1 MIKKNDNV
9 IVITGGDK
17 GKKGKV
23 LKVLRADNKIIVEGV
38 AVKKR
43 HTKSK
48 TKSQPGQIIEIA
60 SPIHISNVKLA
71 DAPKKAPAKAKTAK
85 PKKTS

>member
-23 LKVLRADNKIIVEGV
+23 VKVLRAENKVIIEGV
-38 AVKKR
+38 NIKKR
-43 HTKSK
+43 HTKAKGSK
-48 TKSQPGQIIEIA
+48 QPGQIIEVA
-60 SPIHISNVKLA
+60 GPINLSNVKPL
-71 DAPKKAPAKAKTAK
+71 DAAKKPVKAKK
-85 PKKTS
+85 

>member
-23 LKVLRADNKIIVEGV
+23 LNVLRAENKVIVEGV
-38 AVKKR
+38 AMKKR
-43 HTKSK
+43 HTRGKGAK
-48 TKSQPGQIIEIA
+48 QPGQILEVSA
-60 SPIHISNVKLA
+60 PIHISNVKLV
-71 DAPKKAPAKAKTAK
+71 DAPKKAEKAPKAKK
-85 PKKTS
+85 

>member
-23 LKVLRADNKIIVEGV
+23 IQVLRAENKVIIEGV
-38 AVKKR
+38 NIKKR

-48 TKSQPGQIIEIA
+48 AKSQPGQIIEVA
-60 SPIHISNVKLA
+60 GPINLSNVKLA
-71 DAPKKAPAKAKTAK
+71 DASKKSPAK
-85 PKKTS
+85 PKKS

>member
-23 LKVLRADNKIIVEGV
+23 VKVLRAENKVIIEGV
-38 AVKKR
+38 NIKKR
-43 HTKSK
+43 HTKAKGSK
-48 TKSQPGQIIEIA
+48 QPGQIIEVA
-60 SPIHISNVKLA
+60 GPINLSNVKLV
-71 DAPKKAPAKAKTAK
+71 DAAKKPVKAKK
-85 PKKTS
+85 

>member
-23 LKVLRADNKIIVEGV
+23 IQVLRTENKVIIEGV
-38 AVKKR
+38 NIKKR
-43 HTKSK
+43 HSK
-48 TKSQPGQIIEIA
+48 AKGSKQPGQIIEVA
-60 SPIHISNVKLA
+60 GPINLSNVKLV
-71 DAPKKAPAKAKTAK
+71 DAPKKSPAK
-85 PKKTS
+85 PKKS

>member
-9 IVITGGDK
+9 IVLTGGDK

-23 LKVLRADNKIIVEGV
+23 LTVLASESKVIVEGV
-38 AVKKR
+38 NIKKR
-43 HTKSK
+43 HEKKSK
-48 TKSQPGQIIEIA
+48 NQPGQIIEVP

-71 DAPKKAPAKAKTAK
+71 DAPKKKAAKSD
-85 PKKTS
+85 KK

>member
-23 LKVLRADNKIIVEGV
+23 IQVLRTENKVIIEGV
-38 AVKKR
+38 NIKKR
-43 HTKSK
+43 HSK
-48 TKSQPGQIIEIA
+48 AKGSKQPGQIIEVA
-60 SPIHISNVKLA
+60 GPVSLSNVKLV
-71 DAPKKAPAKAKTAK
+71 DAPKKSPAK
-85 PKKTS
+85 PKKS

>member
-9 IVITGGDK
+9 IVIAGSDK

-23 LKVLRADNKIIVEGV
+23 VSVLAGENKVIVEGV
-38 AVKKR
+38 NIKKR
-43 HTKSK
+43 HQKSRSRK
-48 TKSQPGQIIEIA
+48 EPGQIVEVA

-71 DAPKKAPAKAKTAK
+71 DAPKKK
-85 PKKTS
+85 PK

>member
-23 LKVLRADNKIIVEGV
+23 IQVLRTENKVIIEGV
-38 AVKKR
+38 NIKKR
-43 HTKSK
+43 HSK
-48 TKSQPGQIIEIA
+48 AKGSKQPGQIIEVA
-60 SPIHISNVKLA
+60 GPINLSNVKLV
-71 DAPKKAPAKAKTAK
+71 DAPKKSPKA
-85 PKKTS
+85 KKTS

>member
-23 LKVLRADNKIIVEGV
+23 IQVLRAENKVIIEGV
-38 AVKKR
+38 NIKKR

-48 TKSQPGQIIEIA
+48 TKSQPGQIIEVA
-60 SPIHISNVKLA
+60 GPINLSNVKLT
-71 DAPKKAPAKAKTAK
+71 DASKKSPAK
-85 PKKTS
+85 PKKS

>member
-23 LKVLRADNKIIVEGV
+23 LNVLRAENKVIVEGI

-43 HTKSK
+43 HSKSK
-48 TKSQPGQIIEIA
+48 GSKQPGQIIEVSA
-60 SPIHISNVKLA
+60 PIHISNVKLA
-71 DAPKKAPAKAKTAK
+71 DSAKKAVKAPKAKK
-85 PKKTS
+85 

>member
-23 LKVLRADNKIIVEGV
+23 IQVLRAENKVIIEGV
-38 AVKKR
+38 NIKKR
-43 HTKSK
+43 HKKSNK
-48 TKSQPGQIIEIA
+48 KGQPGQIVEVA
-60 SPIHISNVKLA
+60 GPINLSNVKLV
-71 DAPKKAPAKAKTAK
+71 DAPKKEAKATKAK
-85 PKKTS
+85 K